1 MNPMHRINGSHF
13 VIESLDDGSVIVWD
27 MKLERALDEWIDQG
41 MPMETRPPFPIV
53 ASGLSEEEAFDWL
66 MEKLGLEVEYIPLTR
81 IQ

>member
-41 MPMETRPPFPIV
+41 MPMETRPPFPE
-53 ASGLSEEEAFDWL
+53 L
-66 MEKLGLEVEYIPLTR
+66 
-81 IQ
+81 